1 MDKGFRGR
9 PAAALAGGLGLLCL
23 AAVAASPPGPVGEAP
38 REPVSCQSVQREG
51 RPPEQFPLNPTW
63 WEIRLQVEAKGR
75 YVVSGAG
82 EPLTGE
88 YSCRALWLG
97 RLEPDEDDFLLVH
110 LRTEI
115 LEWRL
120 REEAGPAGR
129 ATEIEAPRRPAPV
142 LRVHYVLRDG
152 RDVEFFF
159 ELGGITMP
167 LHEAPLAFPLELP
180 RSSGRKPREGGQAY
194 GDFVRRGTS
203 QVVLPESDFARPGPP
218 RRFSWDWRRE
228 RQLFAQGRPVTVT
241 QDHTAETV
249 VTVIVH

>member
-1 MDKGFRGR
+1 MDKGFRR
-9 PAAALAGGLGLLCL
+9 RRTAAFAGWFGALCL
-23 AAVAASPPGPVGEAP
+23 MAGAASPPGPAGDAP
-38 REPVSCQSVQREG
+38 REPVPGQSIQREI

-82 EPLTGE
+82 EPLAGD

-97 RLEPDEDDFLLVH
+97 RLEPDEEDFLLIH

-120 REEAGPAGR
+120 RERAGPAGR
-129 ATEIEAPRRPAPV
+129 ESEIEAPRRPAPA

-159 ELGGITMP
+159 ELGGVTMP

-194 GDFVRRGTS
+194 GDFVCRGTS
-203 QVVLPESDFARPGPP
+203 QVVLPESDFARSAGP

-241 QDHTAETV
+241 QNHTAETV